1 MACGKPGK
9 NKAQIDLRRHHVAE
23 LTAVFAAS
31 SSSDGRRSLG
41 LSESSVE
48 LLGDGVDVVA
58 DIESLGCHNA
68 AVPHEMDEEA
78 VQRTEHPLAR

>member
-1 MACGKPGK
+1 M
-9 NKAQIDLRRHHVAE
+9 
-23 LTAVFAAS
+23 
-31 SSSDGRRSLG
+31 
-41 LSESSVE
+41 E

-78 VQRTEHPLAR
+78 VHRTEHPLAR

>member
-1 MACGKPGK
+1 M
-9 NKAQIDLRRHHVAE
+9 
-23 LTAVFAAS
+23 
-31 SSSDGRRSLG
+31 
-41 LSESSVE
+41 E

-78 VQRTEHPLAR
+78 VHRTEHPLSRWCLRLVTCVLENLGCGWW